1 MYIKFGLRTGTLG
14 GPQSMVGVVMGTLT
28 HLRGLLSRTFPG
40 EGTIVLSV
48 LATHQ
53 SPVSGFK
60 TVWLGSLILAFL
72 L

>member
-1 MYIKFGLRTGTLG
+1 MYIKFRLRTGTLG
-14 GPQSMVGVVMGTLT
+14 GPQSVVGFVMRTLT
-28 HLRGLLSRTFPG
+28 HLQGLLSKTFPG
-40 EGTIVLSV
+40 EGTIVLST

-53 SPVSGFK
+53 SPVSSFK